1 MKQRAN
7 QIKYGK
13 IKAAN
18 FVKSWLEKNETKM
31 YSAQNKGKSVVAEKF
46 ISTLKKNC
54 KYMTSMSKNV

>member
-18 FVKSWLEKNETKM
+18 FVKSWLEKNKIKM
-31 YSAQNKGKSVVAEKF
+31 HSTQKKGKSVVAEKF
-46 ISTLKKNC
+46 SSTLKKIIN
-54 KYMTSMSKNV
+54 T

>member
-31 YSAQNKGKSVVAEKF
+31 YSTQNKGKSVVAEKF
-46 ISTLKKNC
+46 ISTLKKIVN
-54 KYMTSMSKNV
+54 T